1 MVIEQTL
8 FGTTFLSDGYKIKV
22 SSMLSKTQ
30 ITGCTIQVER
40 DGRKESFALSKLGV
54 NELIEILQKYSK

>member
-1 MVIEQTL
+1 MVVEQTL

-22 SSMLSKTQ
+22 SPMLSKAQ

-40 DGRKESFALSKLGV
+40 NGIKESFTLSKLGV